1 MLYKYVADEN
11 PELTTM
17 LIHGCIGLNSLGEG
31 IDGTTFANELYDLQN
46 KGVKRVIIGI
56 NSPGG
61 SVLDAYSIF
70 SAMLSTKM
78 IVDTRN
84 DGSCLSAGGFLLM
97 GGKKR
102 YAYDYSLLMLHPVSG
117 GGESAQEHSVRL
129 KMTESILTIFD
140 SNTTIDKAVLSN
152 MINKETWMDASEM
165 IEFGFVDEILP
176 SGKLIKA
183 DPKTLK
189 TPQAVF
195 EFINSALKEENEKGS
210 LKYQINEVLET
221 KLSGLTNEI
230 TGLKGEI
237 KSLKNNQSK
246 YTNMDNAKLCKAL
259 GLPEDSSDADIM
271 AEIKELKG
279 NDKENSKV
287 EEMKKEKDK
296 AEADKKKA
304 EDEKDEAKK
313 NLAEVL
319 ESTADA
325 LIENSFSNGKLK
337 AKDEAEK
344 TALKDKWKN
353 IFKNSFDGGKMA
365 LEAIETSKVAGK
377 AVNFS
382 GIINKSSAGDT
393 STSTTLTEEEKK
405 WNHREWEKNNPK
417 KLEELAKNDPEYK
430 LELFNNYYNK

>member
-1 MLYKYVADEN
+1 MIYKYVADEN

-84 DGSCLSAGGFLLM
+84 DGACLSAGGFLLM

-102 YAYDYSLLMLHPVSG
+102 YALDYSLLMLHQVSG

-140 SNTTIDKAVLSN
+140 SNTTIDKAVLGN
-152 MINKETWMDASEM
+152 MIDKETWMDASEM
-165 IEFGFVDEILP
+165 IEFGFVDEIIP
-176 SGKLIKA
+176 SGKQIKA
-183 DPKTLK
+183 DPKALK
-189 TPQAVF
+189 TAQAVF
-195 EFINSALKEENEKGS
+195 EFINSASKEEDEKGS
-210 LKYQINEVLET
+210 LKYQINEAVDLRLSVL
-221 KLSGLTNEI
+221 KKEI
-230 TGLKGEI
+230 N
-237 KSLKNNQSK
+237 SLKNNQLK
-246 YTNMDNAKLCKAL
+246 YKNMDNAKLCKAL

-279 NDKENSKV
+279 NAKENSKV

-304 EDEKDEAKK
+304 EDEKEEAKK
-313 NLAEVL
+313 NLADVL
-319 ESTADA
+319 DSTADT

-344 TALKDKWKN
+344 TTLKDKWKN
-353 IFKNSFDGGKMA
+353 IFKNSFEGGKMA
-365 LEAIETSKVAGK
+365 LEAIETSKVAGR
-377 AVNFS
+377 AVNFRDLT
-382 GIINKSSAGDT
+382 NQSSTGGN
-393 STSTTLTEEEKK
+393 SVLTSTTLTDEEKK
-405 WNHREWEKNNPK
+405 WNHREWEKNNPN
-417 KLEELAKNDPEYK
+417 KLEEIAKNDPEYK